1 MTAYQ
6 PLVYAPALS
15 DSRAEH
21 YHQNWFLCD
30 TNFQLLPASAL
41 SRLQEVS
48 SSIYL
53 GRLRLQAPGMLML
66 ELLLDVVEDDDSV
79 RCEAQVGDQRVQAI
93 DEGTLAHTWFSQ
105 LLGCD
110 CLCLKVDPE
119 STQQICWP

>member
-6 PLVYAPALS
+6 PLVYAPALT

-30 TNFQLLPASAL
+30 TDFQLIPGSAL

-53 GRLRLQAPGMLML
+53 GRLRLQAPGMLTL
-66 ELLLDVVEDDDSV
+66 ELLLDVIEDDDSV
-79 RCEAQVGDQRVQAI
+79 RCEAWVGEQRVPAI
-93 DEGTLAHTWFSQ
+93 TLRGKHRASMPQ
-105 LLGCD
+105 SRRRAAAEALDLLR
-110 CLCLKVDPE
+110 KTTP
-119 STQQICWP
+119 